1 MATEF
6 ATAFIETV
14 VRDRL
19 ERRHNRTIKVK
30 EVTEQVLTTLSTKPK
45 VALKLL
51 DLRGSGCT
59 RIGAPTDTVNAR
71 NHAAGRAFSK
81 CIHMEHPEVDGII
94 HASRLTGKDV
104 YAIFDRAVGKLD
116 STPTRPLE
124 DHPDLPEIFQE
135 YGINLILQT
144 YHT

>member
-71 NHAAGRAFSK
+71 NHAAQEGHSQNVSIWSIPK
-81 CIHMEHPEVDGII
+81 
-94 HASRLTGKDV
+94 LTV
-104 YAIFDRAVGKLD
+104 
-116 STPTRPLE
+116 SSM
-124 DHPDLPEIFQE
+124 LPA
-135 YGINLILQT
+135 
-144 YHT
+144 